1 MERPGP
7 AQSLTSPG
15 HNHSP
20 CSGDVSKFPEVSVT
34 LPTTQPYKHYGKRS
48 NEITLKRSANP
59 PPYLCNATHVFKLIC
74 LYPAVN
80 VGPPGSH
87 PRLRRRGRGRDV
99 TRGGAWAGARVA
111 GRAGLEAPPALPQG
125 SAGTRRKALTPTGW
139 ALGLGGQPRTG
150 LPNFMRSPV
159 GSCEGLSPPRRPA
172 AVTAGPRGV
181 SAVASSPDRGP
192 VSLSSS
198 ERIPEPIPAS
208 HRVTQG
214 EGGRGRRTRV

>member
-1 MERPGP
+1 MALRAAFARKTLPHRDHLERPGP

-59 PPYLCNATHVFKLIC
+59 PPYLCDATHVFKLIC

-99 TRGGAWAGARVA
+99 TRGGAWPALAWPAARVW
-111 GRAGLEAPPALPQG
+111 R
-125 SAGTRRKALTPTGW
+125 
-139 ALGLGGQPRTG
+139 PR
-150 LPNFMRSPV
+150 LLF
-159 GSCEGLSPPRRPA
+159 PREVRGPA
-172 AVTAGPRGV
+172 AKC
-181 SAVASSPDRGP
+181 
-192 VSLSSS
+192 
-198 ERIPEPIPAS
+198 
-208 HRVTQG
+208 
-214 EGGRGRRTRV
+214 